1 MNKTLYRAL
10 GLYVETPTDFFCWS
24 WENVIRD
31 TEDGNTN
38 SALIN
43 SPREILKC
51 IENQI
56 YLNNANDK
64 NNIIRKHINA
74 YNKLCKGCHFLK
86 EITNNEHDE
95 KKLTNEI
102 REISEIYDKHLFDN
116 LCDIV
121 VDEINNNL
129 SLSFES
135 KENIEKYIKLLVC
148 EFIHKEFELKSI
160 IHLSKHPRNILTNE
174 FGEVVIFPQS
184 FEKIHRNDYETEDE
198 YKRTLSLYLRQR
210 DISQRIKTI
219 KDYFH
224 NETNTFTVCYRI
236 KGLRGEID
244 TSIGSIKLSSKPP
257 DYGECQFNSTDENGL
272 IYAMKDVVAQN
283 PDAAILKGL
292 HTIETLVCLLTIKIQ
307 PNKPLVVGPDNA
319 IVFNGHR
326 MCVDKNTINS
336 INNVT
341 KQEYFESYEIS
352 HYDLQSNGF
361 QLNSIESFAN
371 NHVELNHSLYY
382 YRKASKTKEHSDK
395 LIFSWMALENIFK
408 LKYKSEK
415 IPIKCAIIIAP
426 HVYYT
431 QWYLLYNYIR
441 ECINGGFVSIPANL
455 IEQSGLD
462 AKSGQQIKK
471 DLFLL
476 NLNRIENSIKD
487 EGLKTEIHKTHLL
500 YTDPQKLEKEKT
512 NIINDL
518 CQILNMRNLIVHNA
532 YFDENIIKAY
542 SNKAF
547 NYCTCVFNG
556 IIHKAINTSNDLSL
570 SEIIESLDNE
580 NREKLKCIN
589 IEIKKRGDTSM
600 IDVLS

>member
-1 MNKTLYRAL
+1 MNETICRRL
-10 GLYVETPTDFFCWS
+10 GLSVETPIEFFCS
-24 WENVIRD
+24 CWENVIRD
-31 TEDGNTN
+31 TDDGNAN

-43 SPREILKC
+43 SPRGILKC
-51 IENQI
+51 IEDQI
-56 YLNNANDK
+56 HFNNADDK
-64 NNIIRKHINA
+64 QNIIKEHIKA
-74 YNKLCKGCHFLK
+74 YNKLCKEHCFLK
-86 EITNNEHDE
+86 NITSNEKEE
-95 KKLTNEI
+95 KKLISEI
-102 REISEIYDKHLFDN
+102 QEISEIYDKYLFDN

-121 VDEINNNL
+121 VEEVNNNS

-135 KENIEKYIKLLVC
+135 KENIEKHIKLIVC
-148 EFIHKEFELKSI
+148 EFIQKNYELKTI
-160 IHLSKHPRNILTNE
+160 VHLSKHPKNILTNE
-174 FGEVVIFPQS
+174 FGEVVFSTQS
-184 FEKIHRNDYETEDE
+184 FENIHRKDYETEEE
-198 YKRTLSLYLRQR
+198 YNKALSLHLRQR
-210 DISQRIKTI
+210 NVNQRIKTI

-224 NETNTFTVCYRI
+224 NEASTFTVCYRI

-244 TSIGSIKLSSKPP
+244 TSIGNIKLSSKLPNHNDFQP
-257 DYGECQFNSTDENGL
+257 NLTDKRDCV
-272 IYAMKDVVAQN
+272 YAMTDVVAEN

-292 HTIETLVCLLTIKIQ
+292 HSIETIVCLLTINIQ
-307 PNKPLVVGPDNA
+307 PNKPLVVGSNDA
-319 IVFNGHR
+319 IVFQGNKL
-326 MCVDKNTINS
+326 CVDKSTMDGVNGMT
-336 INNVT
+336 
-341 KQEYFESYEIS
+341 ERAYYESYDIS
-352 HYDLQSNGF
+352 YCDLQSNSF
-361 QLNSIESFAN
+361 QSNSIESFAN
-371 NHVELNHSLYY
+371 NHVKLNHSLYY

-441 ECINGGFVSIPANL
+441 ECLNGGFVSIPANL

-471 DLFLL
+471 DVFLL

-518 CQILNMRNLIVHNA
+518 YQILNMRNLIVHNA

-547 NYCTCVFNG
+547 NYCTCVLNG